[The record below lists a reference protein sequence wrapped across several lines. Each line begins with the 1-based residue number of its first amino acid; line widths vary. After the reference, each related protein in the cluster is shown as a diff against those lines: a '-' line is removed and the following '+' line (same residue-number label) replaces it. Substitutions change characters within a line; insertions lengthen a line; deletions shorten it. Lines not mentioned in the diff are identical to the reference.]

1 MSADIIQ
8 IISMGVIFGIVLTIM
23 PWLVGLVIQFFI
35 KSVKGG
41 N

>member
-1 MSADIIQ
+1 MDADIFQ
-8 IISMGVIFGIVLTIM
+8 VISMGVIFGIVLTIM